1 MRQLKK
7 IALLIAAVLTIGCCS
22 AEAAGISKEEFTR
35 LRQLEKTVLEQISE
49 MEADLKPSKS
59 LEQYKKEYLA
69 AVAKASPRAI
79 SDAAMGKL
87 LAGAR
92 YVLLGDEH
100 TTDRSQQNAAM
111 VLKLMKAGSDQVT
124 LVIEWIDISF
134 QNEVDA
140 FLAGKLALKDLKTK
154 ISFDKLWGFSWTS
167 YARILNAAR
176 QLKTPVLLVE
186 RLKGQQHSLNSR
198 DDFIVSTINSH
209 SQKNKGMRYL
219 VVYGDYHIIGNG
231 HLAQKLAKT
240 GMKPQICLIG
250 DAPEVYWKLLG
261 SLKDPGKIGF
271 AELGNGIFYIVNGTP
286 LERSLSYRNYLM
298 KMVGFKKSD
307 FEEWVGPAD
316 IMPQS
321 AERSKFEAL
330 HRD

>member
-7 IALLIAAVLTIGCCS
+7 IALLMVATLALGFYS
-22 AEAAGISKEEFTR
+22 AEAAGISKEEYSR
-35 LRQLEKTVLEQISE
+35 LRQVEKTVLEQISE
-49 MEADLKPSKS
+49 MEADLKASKS
-59 LEQYKKEYLA
+59 LEKYKKEYLA
-69 AVAKASPRAI
+69 AVPKGNPKAL
-79 SDAAMGKL
+79 SDAAMSKL
-87 LAGAR
+87 LAEAR

-100 TTDRSQQNAAM
+100 TTDKSQQNAAM
-111 VLKLMKAGSDQVT
+111 VLKLMKSGKDQVT

-134 QNEVDA
+134 QNDVDA

-154 ISFDKLWGFSWTS
+154 IGFDKLWGFSWTS
-167 YARILNAAR
+167 YARILNAAK

-186 RLKGQQHSLNSR
+186 RLKGQQHSLNAR
-198 DDFIVSTINSH
+198 DDFIVATINSH
-209 SQKNKGMRYL
+209 AQKNKGMRYL
-219 VVYGDYHIIGNG
+219 VVYGDYHIIGNA
-231 HLAQKLAKT
+231 HLAQKLAKV

-261 SLKDPGKIGF
+261 SIKDPAKIGF

-298 KMVGFKKSD
+298 KMVGFRKSD
-307 FEEWVGPAD
+307 FEEWIGPAD

-321 AERSKFEAL
+321 ADRSKFEAL